1 MRLTIAGPGRASL
14 ISGRVSLIL
23 RLDEVE
29 SGAFLPLIVPVWNEF
44 SPCIRPENV
53 VELCLS
59 GATA

>member
-1 MRLTIAGPGRASL
+1 MRLRIAGPGRASL

-44 SPCIRPENV
+44 SPFRPENV